1 MIRRLPGAGRRAQVV
16 LLALLVAGCATPSA
30 PPEANDGSPVA
41 SSSSQA
47 GRDTPIRVSRE
58 VPPVPGPV
66 KPFRGEASQE
76 VYIRDGLV
84 SMYFE
89 LRNIGE
95 EPITWLNTLYD
106 YEPQQLYTPVV
117 QLEWEEGGRA
127 VYTRNGRFFP
137 SPAIIQ
143 PGEAA
148 VYVMGAQPVQGNGT
162 PGDLLT
168 HIKYCPTRG
177 MDDVPGIPVPVED
190 VAWQAND
197 DGTITATGTLVETA
211 GSLRAR
217 SPQIG
222 VAFFD
227 AQEAFIGA
235 VVTPAD
241 GEALGANA
249 RRPFTITGPGVA
261 VDEVASARAWALI
274 P

>member
-1 MIRRLPGAGRRAQVV
+1 MIVRLPGAGRRIHVV
-16 LLALLVAGCATPSA
+16 LLALLLGACAA
-30 PPEANDGSPVA
+30 PTA
-41 SSSSQA
+41 SSGLPSGHSSA
-47 GRDTPIRVSRE
+47 ATGAAEPIRLALE

-66 KPFRGEASQE
+66 KPFRGEASQQ
-76 VYIRDGLV
+76 VYIRDGRV

-89 LRNIGE
+89 LRNVGE

-117 QLEWEEGGRA
+117 QLEWQEGGRA

-143 PGEAA
+143 PGDAA
-148 VYVMGAQPVQGNGT
+148 VYLMGGEPVQGTGT

-190 VAWQAND
+190 VTWQANA
-197 DGTITATGTLVETA
+197 DGTVTASGTLVESA

-217 SPQIG
+217 PPQIG

-227 AQEAFIGA
+227 AGSQFIGA

-241 GEALGANA
+241 GASLEPNQ
-249 RRPFTITGPGVA
+249 RRAFTITGAGVA
-261 VDEVASARAWALI
+261 GDEIATARAWALI

>member
-1 MIRRLPGAGRRAQVV
+1 MIRRLPGAGRRVQVV
-16 LLALLVAGCATPSA
+16 LLALLVAACASPPAPSEPGGA
-30 PPEANDGSPVA
+30 SAVA
-41 SSSSQA
+41 SSASQA
-47 GRDTPIRVSRE
+47 GRDVPIRVSRE

-89 LRNIGE
+89 LRNVGE

-177 MDDVPGIPVPVED
+177 MDDVPGIPVQVDD
-190 VAWQAND
+190 VRWSANG

-211 GSLRAR
+211 GSVRTR

-241 GEALGANA
+241 GEALEANQ

>member
-1 MIRRLPGAGRRAQVV
+1 MTRRLPVPGRRIHVV
-16 LLALLVAGCATPSA
+16 LLALVVAACTTPPSVPPPASGSSGA
-30 PPEANDGSPVA
+30 PTSG
-41 SSSSQA
+41 A
-47 GRDTPIRVSRE
+47 GADEPIRLAIE

-66 KPFRGEASQE
+66 KPFRGEASQQ

-89 LRNIGE
+89 LRNVGE

-117 QLEWEEGGRA
+117 QLEWQEGGRA
-127 VYTRNGRFFP
+127 VYTRAGRFFP

-143 PGEAA
+143 PGDSA
-148 VYVMGAQPVQGNGT
+148 VYLMGGQPVQGDGT

-177 MDDVPGIPVPVED
+177 MDDEPGIPVPVEE
-190 VAWQAND
+190 VSWQAND
-197 DGTITATGTLVETA
+197 DGTITATGTMVESA
-211 GSLRAR
+211 GSLRLR
-217 SPQIG
+217 PPQVG

-227 AQEAFIGA
+227 ADDQFIGA
-235 VVTPAD
+235 VVSPSD
-241 GEALGANA
+241 GEALAA
-249 RRPFTITGPGVA
+249 HERRAFSIDGSGVA
-261 VDEVASARAWALI
+261 VDAVASARAWALI

>member
-1 MIRRLPGAGRRAQVV
+1 MRSRLPGGGRRIPVV
-16 LLALLVAGCATPSA
+16 LLALLLGACATTPAA
-30 PPEANDGSPVA
+30 PLPGTPGPATTSR
-41 SSSSQA
+41 A
-47 GRDTPIRVSRE
+47 GADEPIRLSID

-66 KPFRGEASQE
+66 KPFRGASTQQ

-89 LRNIGE
+89 LRNVGE

-117 QLEWEEGGRA
+117 QLEWQEGGRA
-127 VYTRNGRFFP
+127 VYTRAGRFFP

-143 PGEAA
+143 PGESA
-148 VYVMGAQPVQGNGT
+148 VYLMAAQPVQGEGT

-177 MDDVPGIPVPVED
+177 MDDVPGIPVPVEG
-190 VAWQAND
+190 VAWEAHA
-197 DGTITATGTLVETA
+197 DGTVTATGTLVESA

-217 SPQIG
+217 PPQIG

-227 AQEAFIGA
+227 AQDRFIGA
-235 VVTPAD
+235 VATPAD
-241 GEALGANA
+241 GEALEPHERRDFAISGA
-249 RRPFTITGPGVA
+249 GVA
-261 VDEVASARAWALI
+261 IDEIATTRAWALI

>member
-1 MIRRLPGAGRRAQVV
+1 MKRHPATGRRALIS
-16 LLALLVAGCATPSA
+16 LLLLVVAGCTAVPAGTSVAPTTETAGPTVGGSA
-30 PPEANDGSPVA
+30 A
-41 SSSSQA
+41 
-47 GRDTPIRVSRE
+47 PISMEVE

-66 KPFRGEASQE
+66 KPFRGASTQR
-76 VYIRDGLV
+76 VYIRDGMI

-89 LRNIGE
+89 LRNIGD

-117 QLEWEEGGRA
+117 QLEWQEGGRA

-143 PGEAA
+143 PGDSA
-148 VYVMGAQPVQGNGT
+148 VYLMGGQPVQGSGT

-177 MDDVPGIPVPVED
+177 MDDTPGIPVPVED
-190 VAWQAND
+190 VAWHGNP
-197 DGTITATGTLVETA
+197 DGTITATGTLVASA

-217 SPQIG
+217 APQIG

-227 AQEAFIGA
+227 AAQQFIGA
-235 VVTPAD
+235 VVSPAD
-241 GEALGANA
+241 GDALTANEA
-249 RRPFTITGPGVA
+249 RPFEISGGGVA
-261 VDEVASARAWALI
+261 VDDVATARAWALI

>member
-1 MIRRLPGAGRRAQVV
+1 MSLRPLGAGRRTHVV
-16 LLALLVAGCATPSA
+16 LLALVLAACGVPPGTAPS
-30 PPEANDGSPVA
+30 GSPPVGPA
-41 SSSSQA
+41 VGA
-47 GRDTPIRVSRE
+47 EEPVRLAIE

-66 KPFRGEASQE
+66 KPFRGEASQQ

-89 LRNIGE
+89 LRNVGE

-117 QLEWEEGGRA
+117 QLEWQEGGRA
-127 VYTRNGRFFP
+127 VYTRAGRFFS

-143 PGEAA
+143 PGESA
-148 VYVMGAQPVQGNGT
+148 VYLVGGQPVQGKGT

-190 VAWQAND
+190 VTWEAHP
-197 DGTITATGTLVETA
+197 DGTVTATGTMVESA
-211 GSLRAR
+211 GSLRLR
-217 SPQIG
+217 PPQVG

-227 AQEAFIGA
+227 ADDEFIGA
-235 VVTPAD
+235 VVTPSE
-241 GEALGANA
+241 GEALEAGE
-249 RRPFTITGPGVA
+249 RREFSVSGPGVA
-261 VDEVASARAWALI
+261 VDEIASARAWALI

>member
-1 MIRRLPGAGRRAQVV
+1 VG
-16 LLALLVAGCATPSA
+16 
-30 PPEANDGSPVA
+30 D
-41 SSSSQA
+41 
-47 GRDTPIRVSRE
+47 
-58 VPPVPGPV
+58 
-66 KPFRGEASQE
+66 
-76 VYIRDGLV
+76 
-84 SMYFE
+84 
-89 LRNIGE
+89 

-117 QLEWEEGGRA
+117 QLEWQEGGRA

-143 PGEAA
+143 PGEEA
-148 VYVMGAQPVQGNGT
+148 VYVMGGQPVQGTGT

-190 VAWQAND
+190 LAWQANA
-197 DGTITATGTLVETA
+197 DGTVTATGTLVESA

-217 SPQIG
+217 APQIG

-227 AQEAFIGA
+227 AADQFIGA
-235 VVTPAD
+235 VVSPSD
-241 GEALGANA
+241 GEPLAANQ
-249 RRPFTITGPGVA
+249 RRPFSISGAGVA
-261 VDEVASARAWALI
+261 GDEIATARAWALI

>member
-1 MIRRLPGAGRRAQVV
+1 MIVRLPGMGRRIHVV
-16 LLALLVAGCATPSA
+16 LLAFLLAACASA
-30 PPEANDGSPVA
+30 PA
-41 SSSSQA
+41 SSGDSAAAQPSGSA
-47 GRDTPIRVSRE
+47 GSAGATRLAVE

-66 KPFRGEASQE
+66 KPFRGEASQQ

-89 LRNIGE
+89 LRNVGE

-117 QLEWEEGGRA
+117 QLEWQEGGRA
-127 VYTRNGRFFP
+127 VYTRAGRFFP

-143 PGEAA
+143 PGDAA
-148 VYVMGAQPVQGNGT
+148 VYLMGGQPVQGSGT

-177 MDDVPGIPVPVED
+177 MDDVPGIPVPVEG
-190 VAWQAND
+190 VTWQSNA
-197 DGTITATGTLVETA
+197 DGTVTARGTLVESA
-211 GSLRAR
+211 GSIRAR
-217 SPQIG
+217 PPQVG

-227 AQEAFIGA
+227 AQERFIGA
-235 VVTPAD
+235 VVSPSD
-241 GEALGANA
+241 GEPLESNQ
-249 RRPFTITGPGVA
+249 RRPFEISGGGVGGA
-261 VDEVASARAWALI
+261 EIASARAWALI

>member
-1 MIRRLPGAGRRAQVV
+1 MHVV
-16 LLALLVAGCATPSA
+16 LLAVLLGACAA
-30 PPEANDGSPVA
+30 PAA
-41 SSSSQA
+41 SSAVPSDRSSDA
-47 GRDTPIRVSRE
+47 ARAAAPIRLSFD

-66 KPFRGEASQE
+66 KPFRGEASQQ
-76 VYIRDGLV
+76 VYIRDGRV

-89 LRNIGE
+89 LSNVGE

-117 QLEWEEGGRA
+117 QLEWQEGGRA

-143 PGEAA
+143 PGDAA
-148 VYVMGAQPVQGNGT
+148 VYMMGGEPVQGAGT

-190 VAWQAND
+190 VTWQANG
-197 DGTITATGTLVETA
+197 DGTVTASGTLVESA
-211 GSLRAR
+211 GSLRTR
-217 SPQIG
+217 PPQIG

-227 AQEAFIGA
+227 AQDRFIGA

-241 GEALGANA
+241 GAALEANE
-249 RRPFTITGPGVA
+249 RRPFSISGGGVA
-261 VDEVASARAWALI
+261 GDEIASARAWALI

>member
-1 MIRRLPGAGRRAQVV
+1 MTVRLPDPGRRIHVV
-16 LLALLVAGCATPSA
+16 ALALLLASCAAPPASSDGAASGASA
-30 PPEANDGSPVA
+30 PGAAGSASPVSLA
-41 SSSSQA
+41 
-47 GRDTPIRVSRE
+47 IE

-66 KPFRGEASQE
+66 KPFRGEASQQ

-89 LRNIGE
+89 LRNVGE

-117 QLEWEEGGRA
+117 QLEWQEGGRA
-127 VYTRNGRFFP
+127 VYTRAGRFFP

-143 PGEAA
+143 PGDAA
-148 VYVMGAQPVQGNGT
+148 VYVMGGQPVQGAGT

-177 MDDVPGIPVPVED
+177 MDDVPGIPVPVEE
-190 VAWQAND
+190 VTWQSNA
-197 DGTITATGTLVETA
+197 DGTVTARGTLVESA
-211 GSLRAR
+211 GSLRR
-217 SPQIG
+217 RPPQVG

-227 AQEAFIGA
+227 AQDRFIGA
-235 VVTPAD
+235 VVSPSDGQPLEPNQRRAFSISGAGVS
-241 GEALGANA
+241 GEAIA
-249 RRPFTITGPGVA
+249 T
-261 VDEVASARAWALI
+261 ARAWALI

>member
-1 MIRRLPGAGRRAQVV
+1 MIFRLPGAGRRIHVV
-16 LLALLVAGCATPSA
+16 LLALLLGACAA
-30 PPEANDGSPVA
+30 PPASSGGASFGSPA
-41 SSSSQA
+41 SAA
-47 GRDTPIRVSRE
+47 GASTAPIRLAVE
-58 VPPVPGPV
+58 VPPVPGPI
-66 KPFRGEASQE
+66 KPFRGEASQQ

-89 LRNIGE
+89 LRNVGE

-117 QLEWEEGGRA
+117 QLEWQEGGRA
-127 VYTRNGRFFP
+127 IYTRNGRFFP

-148 VYVMGAQPVQGNGT
+148 VYVMGGQPVQGSGT

-190 VAWQAND
+190 VAWHANA
-197 DGTITATGTLVETA
+197 DGTVTASGTLVESA

-217 SPQIG
+217 PPQIG

-227 AQEAFIGA
+227 AQDRFIGA
-235 VVTPAD
+235 VVSPSD
-241 GEALGANA
+241 GAALEANQ
-249 RRPFTITGPGVA
+249 RRPFTISGGGVA
-261 VDEVASARAWALI
+261 SQEIATARAWALI

>member
-1 MIRRLPGAGRRAQVV
+1 MTLRPIGVGRRIHVV
-16 LLALLVAGCATPSA
+16 LLVLVLAACVAPPATTPSA
-30 PPEANDGSPVA
+30 TSSARPLAGSGDA
-41 SSSSQA
+41 TRLA
-47 GRDTPIRVSRE
+47 ID

-66 KPFRGEASQE
+66 KPFRGEASQQ

-89 LRNIGE
+89 LRNVGE

-117 QLEWEEGGRA
+117 QLEWQEGGRA
-127 VYTRNGRFFP
+127 IYTRAGRFFP

-143 PGEAA
+143 PGESA
-148 VYVMGAQPVQGNGT
+148 VYLMGAQPVQGEGT

-190 VAWQAND
+190 VAWEAHA
-197 DGTITATGTLVETA
+197 DGTVTATGTMVESA
-211 GSLRAR
+211 GSLRLRA
-217 SPQIG
+217 PQVG

-227 AQEAFIGA
+227 AADQFIGA
-235 VVTPAD
+235 VVTPSD
-241 GEALGANA
+241 GEALEAGE
-249 RRPFTITGPGVA
+249 RRDFAISGPGVA
-261 VDEVASARAWALI
+261 VDEIASARAWALI